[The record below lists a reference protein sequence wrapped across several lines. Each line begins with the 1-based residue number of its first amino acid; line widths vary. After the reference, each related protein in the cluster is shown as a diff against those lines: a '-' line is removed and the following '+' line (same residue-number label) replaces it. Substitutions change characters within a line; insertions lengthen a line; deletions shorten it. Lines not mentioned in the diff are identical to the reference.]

1 MWRESVHFCVPYSET
16 YVHRHIFHLEVFSTT
31 DCLLPKDSGTCSG
44 NFDNY
49 YYNQQDKSCRVF
61 QYGGC
66 GGNSNNFKTKHECET
81 KCLSKSFLDQHIQ
94 TDLSEHKTVLSPD
107 INHLLCPGVNTA
119 WKMSNYGVFSGS
131 YFPSFGLNMERYGV
145 YCTKRWWSFLQ
156 IWSHL
161 LKKSLMENFI
171 FCEVVSLRILSEC
184 GKIRTRKNFVFR
196 HFSHSENKTTCLFT
210 FMEPFIILL
219 NKP

>member
-94 TDLSEHKTVLSPD
+94 TDLSEDKTVLSPD

-119 WKMSNYGVFSGS
+119 WKMSNYGVFFWFVFSLIRIKYGEIRSILHKKMMKFPADLVTFAEEILNGKLHFLWSGVS
-131 YFPSFGLNMERYGV
+131 PYSVRMR
-145 YCTKRWWSFLQ
+145 
-156 IWSHL
+156 
-161 LKKSLMENFI
+161 ENTNQ
-171 FCEVVSLRILSEC
+171 EKLRIW
-184 GKIRTRKNFVFR
+184 TF
-196 HFSHSENKTTCLFT
+196 FT
-210 FMEPFIILL
+210 QW
-219 NKP
+219 K

>member
-94 TDLSEHKTVLSPD
+94 TDLSEDKTVLSPD

-119 WKMSNYGVFSGS
+119 RKMSNYGVFSGS

-145 YCTKRWWSFLQ
+145 YCTKR
-156 IWSHL
+156 
-161 LKKSLMENFI
+161 
-171 FCEVVSLRILSEC
+171 
-184 GKIRTRKNFVFR
+184 
-196 HFSHSENKTTCLFT
+196 
-210 FMEPFIILL
+210 
-219 NKP
+219 